1 MEQILA
7 DLHFAQNLRG
17 SRSETESPAI
27 ASTIA
32 SLALQKHPEG
42 GYYAETDRASLL
54 IPNPFKISDGSTGP
68 NADKDSVRNAS
79 TTIFYLLTL
88 KSPVGHFHRNK
99 ARTVHTLH
107 SGRGRYILIHEDGQ
121 VETFIVGHDLARG
134 EKLQW
139 IVDGGKYKASYLLP
153 DNGAEE
159 SKGGLLISETVVPGF
174 EFSDHDFLTAKGLWK
189 FYLFEGR
196 RAVTKEESRKQ
207 LGWLLNEGERKKLE
221 LMK

>member
-1 MEQILA
+1 MDGLLA
-7 DLHFAQNLRG
+7 DSYFAQDLRP
-17 SRSETESPAI
+17 SPSQNEGAAI

-32 SLALQKHPEG
+32 SLNLQKHPEG

-54 IPNPFKISDGSTGP
+54 IPNPFKVSDGSTGSG
-68 NADKDSVRNAS
+68 ADKDSVRNAS
-79 TTIFYLLTL
+79 TTIFYLLTP

-107 SGRGRYILIHEDGQ
+107 FGRGRYVLIHEDGQ

-153 DNGAEE
+153 DKGAEE

-174 EFSDHDFLTAKGLWK
+174 EFSDHDFLTVEGLLK
-189 FYLFEGR
+189 FHLFEGR
-196 RAVTKEESRKQ
+196 RAVTKEECRKQ

-221 LMK
+221 LVK

>member
-17 SRSETESPAI
+17 SRSETESRAV

-32 SLALQKHPEG
+32 SLNLQKHPEG

-79 TTIFYLLTL
+79 TTIFYLLTP

-107 SGRGRYILIHEDGQ
+107 SGRGRYVLIHEDGQ

-153 DNGAEE
+153 DKGAEE
-159 SKGGLLISETVVPGF
+159 SEGGLLISETVVPGF
-174 EFSDHDFLTAKGLWK
+174 EFSDHDFLTANGLWK